1 MATGAKLLELKL
13 PHLRLG
19 SDVILVGEIR
29 REETA

>member
-1 MATGAKLLELKL
+1 MATSAKLLELKL